1 MQWFNQLKAKIMRKS
16 YISPASETMVVNSV
30 NTICTASGTRTNV
43 VVNLNEHFDAEGNF
57 N

>member
-16 YISPASETMVVNSV
+16 YISPVSETMMANSI
-30 NTICTASGTRTNV
+30 NTICSASGTGNNV
-43 VVNLNEHFDAEGNF
+43 NVNLNEHFDAEANF

>member
-16 YISPASETMVVNSV
+16 YISPASETIVVNSV

-43 VVNLNEHFDAEGNF
+43 VVNLNKNFDAEGDF

>member
-43 VVNLNEHFDAEGNF
+43 VVNLNKQFGTEENF

>member
-16 YISPASETMVVNSV
+16 YISPVSETMMVNSI
-30 NTICTASGTRTNV
+30 NTICGASGTRNV